1 MSAIRTIRKTLRPV
15 RRLAEFAHTR
25 LMELPYRFRNPPRG
39 SAAWLVRS
47 EVVYGG
53 LVSDVPRQKVSPLDG
68 RTLAQLQF
76 GGMTGGDR
84 MLHNGY
90 GPVYA
95 RYLERFLDNR
105 SICLA
110 EFGILKGTGLAIW
123 CDLFPD
129 GRVLGFDIDPSY
141 FEANRAD
148 LARRGAFKTNWPE
161 VHEYDQLVESNE
173 ELSQILRGQRL
184 DIVIDDGLH
193 SVEAIVTTW
202 RSVKPQLSSRFV
214 YFIED
219 YGRLLDQCD
228 REFEGFDR
236 RAYGPMTVVSAN
248 VDNVDV

>member
-1 MSAIRTIRKTLRPV
+1 MAAIPAIRKTLRPV
-15 RRLAEFAHTR
+15 RRLAEFARTR
-25 LMELPYRFRNPPRG
+25 LAELPYRFLKPSRG

-53 LVSDVPRQKVSPLDG
+53 LISDVPRQKVSPLDR
-68 RTLAQLQF
+68 RTQAQLQF

-105 SICLA
+105 NICLA

-129 GRVLGFDIDPSY
+129 ARVFGFDIDPSY

-148 LARRGAFKTNWPE
+148 LVRRGAFKSNWPE

-173 ELSQILRGQRL
+173 KLSRILRGQTL

-193 SVEAIVTTW
+193 SVEAVVMTW
-202 RSVKPQLSSRFV
+202 HSVKPHLSSKFV

-219 YGRLLDQCD
+219 YGGLLDRCD
-228 REFEGFDR
+228 SEFEGFNR
-236 RAYGPMTVVSAN
+236 RSYGPMTVVSAN
-248 VDNVDV
+248 IQHVNV

>member
-1 MSAIRTIRKTLRPV
+1 VPHGWFEA
-15 RRLAEFAHTR
+15 
-25 LMELPYRFRNPPRG
+25 
-39 SAAWLVRS
+39 RS
-47 EVVYGG
+47 FTGG
-53 LVSDVPRQKVSPLDG
+53 RQKVSPLDG
-68 RTLAQLQF
+68 RTQAQLKF

-105 SICLA
+105 SIRLA

-129 GRVLGFDIDPSY
+129 AQVFGLDIDPSH

-148 LARRGAFKTNWPE
+148 LARRGAFKANLPE

-173 ELSQILRGQRL
+173 KLSHILRGQSL

-193 SVEAIVTTW
+193 SVEAIVKTW
-202 RSVKPQLSSRFV
+202 RSVKPHLSSTFV

-219 YGRLLDQCD
+219 YSGLLDQCD
-228 REFEGFDR
+228 SEFEGFDR
-236 RAYGPMTVVSAN
+236 RRYGPMTVVSAN
-248 VDNVDV
+248 IHDAMF